1 MRGLTS
7 EQRLAGYA
15 AAALAVS
22 LLLPWYSL
30 RTVIRGAEIDKD
42 SLSAF
47 GAFSFVEAAVL
58 LVSGG
63 TLYLLYVRS
72 QGRPFH
78 LPGGDGT
85 VIFAA
90 GVWAGLLLLWRLF
103 DHPDG
108 DGVAKTGVQWGI
120 FVAFG
125 AAASLAVAGQRLR
138 AAHVPE
144 PPNPAAEGDPAARR
158 RARRR
163 PVDPAAVTEVLRDT
177 PTWSGD
183 VPEPP
188 ARLRP
193 TSEPLVDPA
202 PAEGAD
208 PPAPEPRPG
217 PPDRLF

>member
-15 AAALAVS
+15 AAALAAS

-63 TLYLLYVRS
+63 TLYLLYARS
-72 QGRPFH
+72 QRRGFH

-90 GVWAGLLLLWRLF
+90 GIWASLLLLWRLF

-125 AAASLAVAGQRLR
+125 AAAALAVAGQRLR

-144 PPNPAAEGDPAARR
+144 PPNPAAEEDGPAARR

-163 PVDPAAVTEVLRDT
+163 PVDPAAVTEVLRR
-177 PTWSGD
+177 PPSWSG
-183 VPEPP
+183 EPP
-188 ARLRP
+188 DLPGPRRP
-193 TSEPLVDPA
+193 PSEPLVDPE
-202 PAEGAD
+202 PA
-208 PPAPEPRPG
+208 APEPERSPG

>member
-58 LVSGG
+58 LVAGG
-63 TLYLLYVRS
+63 TLYLLYARS
-72 QGRPFH
+72 QQRAFH
-78 LPGGDGT
+78 LPGGDGS

-90 GVWAGLLLLWRLF
+90 GVWASLLLLWRLF
-103 DHPDG
+103 DHPDA

-125 AAASLAVAGQRLR
+125 AAAALAVAGQRLR
-138 AAHVPE
+138 LAHVPE
-144 PPNPAAEGDPAARR
+144 PPNPAAQEDSPAARR

-177 PTWSGD
+177 PSWSG
-183 VPEPP
+183 EPP
-188 ARLRP
+188 PPPGRARRGR
-193 TSEPLVDPA
+193 ER
-202 PAEGAD
+202 
-208 PPAPEPRPG
+208 APEPDPAEPPPPPS